1 MKKKKR
7 KPISPISI
15 APLLLLPGGKEPPP
29 PPTLPLWQGWGEAS
43 YDPSTADS
51 FPNPTSPSTLC
62 LRLRGHFFLLLQLF
76 FLSSILQSTHREIII
91 DSWWWLGGRSVEE
104 EMEIINSGDDAIY
117 YFRVSSTNRNINNN
131 KKERS
136 QAIDWKQRGRRRRRR
151 INFCQKL
158 CKSRHLLICASTSSF
173 AFRRLYL
180 LVVGRGNLG
189 VLPLNHIDKWCRGWR
204 DEQRKLPR
212 PSH

>member
-1 MKKKKR
+1 
-7 KPISPISI
+7 
-15 APLLLLPGGKEPPP
+15 
-29 PPTLPLWQGWGEAS
+29 
-43 YDPSTADS
+43 
-51 FPNPTSPSTLC
+51 
-62 LRLRGHFFLLLQLF
+62 
-76 FLSSILQSTHREIII
+76 
-91 DSWWWLGGRSVEE
+91 
-104 EMEIINSGDDAIY
+104 MEIINSGDDAIY

-173 AFRRLYL
+173 AAFRRLYL

-204 DEQRKLPR
+204 DEQRKPPR
-212 PSH
+212 PSRRTCRGRRTSKRRRRNQSQWNEIRLVWRRFQFQFISVGNYLIPIWGN